1 MDIYGSKKPVVDI
14 DRTIDQLAGQ
24 KPRLG
29 LTAGDVGI
37 FKSTILPSF
46 TLHTGLSIASFI
58 AAKTTDKGEIKD
70 WCWPSSQVINA
81 WWSAVGR
88 QMFYENV
95 SFSTAW
101 KAIPW
106 TEKVLLSCVTIW
118 GTRLFYRISK
128 RTITR
133 GKDDPRYDE
142 MKSKEP
148 GFWKSAFLKQFLPEA
163 VFLTLITL
171 PFTLPFRLTGS
182 SLNLDTDTA
191 ATIRGLGV
199 ALFSAGFAMEAMADC
214 QLELHRQERTDLCR
228 HGVWSI
234 VRHPNYLGDALVH
247 ISFVILNAANTF
259 NPLVL
264 LGPVA
269 NYIYLRLVGGD
280 KQNEASQEARYKEQD
295 PHKYQQLQTWRRE
308 KNSFWPSLSELA
320 NPWTWAVVG
329 SGLAGV
335 VLEEA
340 IRGWALQ

>member
-1 MDIYGSKKPVVDI
+1 MDIYGSKKPVVDL
-14 DRTIDQLAGQ
+14 DRSIEQQ
-24 KPRLG
+24 HPG
-29 LTAGDVGI
+29 LSSTAGDVGI
-37 FKSTILPSF
+37 FRSTILPSF
-46 TLHTGLSIASFI
+46 TLHAGLTIASFI
-58 AAKTTDKGEIKD
+58 AAKATDKGEIKD

-88 QMFYENV
+88 RIFYENV

-101 KAIPW
+101 RAIPW
-106 TEKVLLSCVTIW
+106 TEKVLLNCVTIW

-133 GKDDPRYDE
+133 GADDPRYTE
-142 MKSKEP
+142 MKSKDP
-148 GFWKSAFLKQFLPEA
+148 GFWKSAFFKQFLPEA
-163 VFLTLITL
+163 AFLTLITL
-171 PFTLPFRLTGS
+171 PFALPFRLTGS
-182 SLNLDTDTA
+182 SVDLSADTA

-199 ALFSAGFAMEAMADC
+199 ALFSAGFALEAMADC

-247 ISFVILNAANTF
+247 ISFVILNAANSF
-259 NPLVL
+259 HPLVL

-269 NYIYLRLVGGD
+269 NYVYLRFVGGD

-295 PHKYQQLQTWRRE
+295 SYKYQQLQTWRRE
-308 KNSFWPSLSELA
+308 KNSFWPRFSELA

-329 SGLAGV
+329 SGLVGV

-340 IRGWALQ
+340 IRGWVLQ